1 MSFESLLAEGR
12 LRRRKAT
19 QADVHQLLKLAD
31 RDLADAVVEGLS
43 ADRRF
48 LIAYEA
54 TLNLATIPILSSGYE
69 THGSGHHWLTF
80 QLLPDFM
87 GKEHSQTATYFES
100 CRVKRNVGT
109 YDRGG
114 EVSDSEADELV
125 AEATGFRSQ
134 VEQWLRDNH
143 PELT

>member
-12 LRRRKAT
+12 LRRRKPT
-19 QADVHQLLKLAD
+19 RADVRQLMKLAV

-54 TLNLATIPILSSGYE
+54 ALNLATIPILSSGYE
-69 THGSGHHWLTF
+69 THGSGHHWVTF
-80 QLLPDFM
+80 QLLPELM
-87 GKEHSQTATYFES
+87 GKEYSQTATYFES
-100 CRVKRNVGT
+100 CRVKLNVGT

-114 EVSDSEADELV
+114 EVSGSEADELV
-125 AEATGFRSQ
+125 AEAARFRSQ
-134 VEQWLRDNH
+134 VEQWLRDTH